1 MFDRKEV
8 LADRIRIGHVIGWL
22 HFGGKENGIVNL
34 VNSLDSDV
42 FENYI
47 FSFVERGPLAD
58 RVNPERCRVIE
69 LGGRL
74 GGDCQLY
81 FKLARAFRQHKIHI
95 AHTHSWA
102 TLLEGIVGAKVARVP
117 VIVHG
122 EHGTIKDNTKIHV
135 YIQRFLWNIADQ
147 ILSVSETLRDDLHAA
162 VGFPK
167 ERIRVISNGVDMSR
181 FRIAHDGTAYKAKL
195 GFPSGS
201 VVFGAI
207 GRLVPVKCLPTLLE
221 ASTLVFD
228 KVPHSYLVIV
238 GDGPL
243 RDELKAIVRRRN
255 IAERVKFLGWRP
267 DVPNILK
274 ALDVFVCSSESEGMS
289 NTILEAMASG
299 IPVVAT
305 AVGGN
310 AELVVH
316 GETGLLVAWND
327 PNILASA
334 VVKLLAN
341 QGVRRKMGEI
351 GRQRVEE
358 CFSLDTMTRN
368 YAKFYVEM
376 FSHRLQLSQRLQSKM
391 YEKSLA
397 V

>member
-8 LADRIRIGHVIGWL
+8 LTDRIRIGHVIGWL

-47 FSFVERGPLAD
+47 FSFVERGPLAA
-58 RVNPERCRVIE
+58 RVIPECCQVIE

-74 GGDCQLY
+74 GGDYQLY
-81 FKLARAFRQHKIHI
+81 VKLARAFRKHQIHI

-102 TLLEGIVGAKVARVP
+102 TLLEGIVGAKVAGVP
-117 VIVHG
+117 IIVHG
-122 EHGTIKDNTKIHV
+122 EHGTIKDNTNIHL
-135 YIQRFLWNIADQ
+135 YIQRLLWNIADQ
-147 ILSVSETLRDDLHAA
+147 VLSVSETLRDNLHAS

-167 ERIRVISNGVDMSR
+167 ERIRVINNGVDMSR
-181 FRIAHDGTAYKAKL
+181 FRIAHDGNVYKAKL
-195 GFPSGS
+195 GFPSDS
-201 VVFGAI
+201 VGFGAI
-207 GRLVPVKCLPTLLE
+207 GRLVPVKCFPMLLE
-221 ASTLVFD
+221 ASAMIFD
-228 KVPHSYLVIV
+228 KVPNSYLVIV

-243 RDELKAIVRRRN
+243 GGELKAMVRSRN
-255 IAERVKFLGWRP
+255 IADRVKFLGWRP
-267 DVPNILK
+267 DVPDILK

-310 AELVVH
+310 AELVVD
-316 GETGLLVAWND
+316 GETGLLVESTD
-327 PNILASA
+327 PKILASA
-334 VVKLLAN
+334 VVRLLAN
-341 QGVRRKMGEI
+341 QELRLRMGAI
-351 GRQRVEE
+351 GRRRVEE
-358 CFSLDTMTRN
+358 CFSLEAMTRN

-376 FSHRLQLSQRLQSKM
+376 FSQRFPMSQRLQSKM
-391 YEKSLA
+391 YDKSLA